1 MRTGLMEI
9 FFHTLVVAAEMFYMY
24 CPFLVEAN
32 ILIVSVCYYE
42 IKYIY
47 SLSKRFS
54 KRFTIEEYNKRLITK
69 RQEIQEDRDIYI

>member
-1 MRTGLMEI
+1 MEI

-24 CPFLVEAN
+24 CSFLVEAN

-42 IKYIY
+42 IKYIFIY

-54 KRFTIEEYNKRLITK
+54 KRFMIEEYNKRLITK
-69 RQEIQEDRDIYI
+69 RQEIQKDRDIYI